1 MPIYYPINEA
11 TARQAKAMNSFSDY
25 KPGSA
30 TAEYRSMVDEAAV
43 IAEEQKARTDPM
55 YHEKIDRL
63 LDTYARKLADNLNE
77 SYSIQTRCPSIL
89 LAGGSNF
96 PVRKKEKQ
104 NAAADRNMEE
114 FRHVQGLLDK
124 IRSTGMGGI
133 SSDDEKAIEKLR
145 EKLAGREREQAFM
158 KEVNAYY
165 RKNKTLEGCP
175 GLTEE
180 AVAQMKAGMERS
192 WRKDPRPYES
202 FILTNNNAE
211 IHRLRGRIEELEQR
225 QAAPAPEGWTFNGG
239 KVVMNTEENRVQ
251 ILFDGKPE
259 EEIRSEL
266 KHSGFRWSP
275 RQKAWQRQLNQ
286 NGIYAARQVTQ
297 KWMLSEEQQEEQS
310 EYREE
315 QEPQSIEVAAPLSYS
330 QQMM

>member
-11 TARQAKAMNSFSDY
+11 TARQAKVMNSFSDY

-63 LDTYARKLADNLNE
+63 LDTYARKLADNMNE

-89 LAGGSNF
+89 VAGGCNF

-145 EKLAGREREQAFM
+145 EKLAGREREQVFM

-180 AVAQMKAGMERS
+180 AVAQMKASMGRS
-192 WRKDPRPYES
+192 WRKDPKPYES

-315 QEPQSIEVAAPLSYS
+315 QEPQSVEVAAPLSYS

>member
-1 MPIYYPINEA
+1 MDKHKNPL
-11 TARQAKAMNSFSDY
+11 AKVMNSFSDY

-63 LDTYARKLADNLNE
+63 LDTYARKLADNMNE

-89 LAGGSNF
+89 VAGGSNF

-145 EKLAGREREQAFM
+145 EKLAGREREQVFM

-180 AVAQMKAGMERS
+180 AVAQMKANMERS

-239 KVVMNTEENRVQ
+239 KVVMNTEESRVQ

-286 NGIYAARQVTQ
+286 NGIYAARQITQ

-310 EYREE
+310 EYQEE
-315 QEPQSIEVAAPLSYS
+315 QEPQSIEAAAPLSYS

>member
-1 MPIYYPINEA
+1 MPTYYPINEA
-11 TARQAKAMNSFSDY
+11 AARQAKAMNSFSDY
-25 KPGSA
+25 KPDSA
-30 TAEYRSMVDEAAV
+30 TAEYRSMVDKAAA

-77 SYSIQTRCPSIL
+77 NYSIQTRCPSIL
-89 LAGGSNF
+89 VAGGGNF

-104 NAAADRNMEE
+104 NAASDRNMEE
-114 FRHVQGLLDK
+114 FRQIQGLLDK

-133 SSDDEKAIEKLR
+133 SSDDEKAVEKLR
-145 EKLAGREREQAFM
+145 EKLASREQEQVFM

-180 AVAQMKAGMERS
+180 AIAKLKASMGRS
-192 WRKDPRPYES
+192 WRKDPKPYEAFMLS
-202 FILTNNNAE
+202 NNNAE
-211 IHRLRGRIEELEQR
+211 IHRLRKRIEELEQR
-225 QAAPAPEGWTFNGG
+225 QTAPAPEGWTFEGG
-239 KVVMNTEENRVQ
+239 KVVMNVEENRVQ

-266 KHSGFRWSP
+266 KRSGFRWSP

-297 KWMLSEEQQEEQS
+297 KWMLPAEQKEEQS
-310 EYREE
+310 EYQGE
-315 QEPQSIEVAAPLSYS
+315 QEPQSIEDAAPLSCS